1 MTPFPALFLGA
12 LIVTL
17 LAEAILPAG
26 RQWLPKEGG
35 EDREPL
41 RTGLGLWVGLM
52 VSTLLAGVFQDRIPG
67 SDGLRMGP
75 SLWPLALAAAPL
87 VIAALLSDFGR
98 PRSER
103 HALGLLLS
111 GIALFSA
118 GFSIAILTIPLKGT
132 VAVGMVGQVILTT
145 FWLFLLASIVEL
157 VSLIPL
163 GVGIFG
169 LAMAGVIWLSGGEQQ
184 SVASFGLA
192 GIITGALVGRALG
205 DLVRRR
211 RLALGKAEIFGLGIW
226 LTALTNISF
235 LKSVALAG
243 FVLPLGAL
251 AVAVILLTIRGF
263 ERSLLLRGAPRND

>member
-1 MTPFPALFLGA
+1 MTPFPVLFLA
-12 LIVTL
+12 SLIVT
-17 LAEAILPAG
+17 AIAQAILPAG
-26 RQWLPKEGG
+26 RQWLPQE
-35 EDREPL
+35 EQRDREPI
-41 RTGLGLWVGLM
+41 RTGLGLWAGLM
-52 VSTLLAGVFQDRIPG
+52 VSTLLAGFFQDRLPG
-67 SDGLRMGP
+67 ASGLKTGP
-75 SLWPLALAAAPL
+75 ALWPLALAAAPL
-87 VIAALLSDFGR
+87 VIAALLSDFRR

-103 HALGLLLS
+103 HAAGLLLS
-111 GIALFSA
+111 GMALFST
-118 GFSIAILTIPLKGT
+118 GFAIVILTIPLKGT
-132 VAVGMVGQVILTT
+132 VAVGMAGQLLLTT
-145 FWLFLLASIVEL
+145 IWLFLLASIVEL

-163 GVGIFG
+163 GVGIIG

-192 GIITGALVGRALG
+192 GIITGALGGRALG

-263 ERSLLLRGAPRND
+263 ERSLLLREAPRNE